1 MAGELVSFGIQKLYD
16 LLSQEYA
23 QFQGVDDQVPE
34 LKRDLN
40 MLSSFLK
47 DADAKKHKSAM
58 VRNCVEDIKYII
70 CDAEDIVET
79 YLLKEKFGKTSGI
92 KKRIKSL
99 ACVVP
104 DRREIAID
112 IGGIS
117 RRISKVISVMQSFGI
132 QQIITDGGYMQPLHD
147 RQREMRHTFSEDNE
161 SHLVGLEEKVKTVVG
176 YLVEEED
183 TVQVVSITGMG
194 GVGKTTLARQV
205 FNHEM
210 VKHHFDALAWVC
222 VSQEFTWSSVWQTIL
237 RALRPN
243 EEEKKISKMPESTLH
258 DELFQLLETSK
269 ALIVLDDIWKDED
282 WNLIRPIFPT
292 KKGGWKVLLTSR
304 NENVASRGDITCFN
318 FKPECLSAKESWE
331 LFQRIAFP
339 KKDASELKVDE
350 KLEEMGK
357 QMIKHC
363 GGLPLAV
370 RVLGGLLA
378 TKDTLDDWERVN
390 QNVVSHVVGRSR
402 FSDSNN
408 SSIYHVLSM
417 SFEELPSYL
426 KTCFL
431 YLAHFPEDHS
441 INVEKLSYF
450 WAVEGILRDY
460 DGESIRDVGDEYMEE
475 LVRRNMV
482 ISERDIK
489 TRRYETCHLHDMMR
503 EICLFKAKEEN
514 FLVILGNRSPIAK
527 ALSPGTSRRFISHS
541 PSTLDIE
548 RDISHPKVRSLLVF
562 WNIYQKTYLIPRL
575 SFKRLQLSRLLDLP
589 GVLFE
594 GNKLPSSIGKLIH
607 LRYLNL
613 KHAFIYD
620 IPSSLGNLK
629 LLIYLDLRCVGYIFL
644 PNVLMGMIELRY
656 LALPAR
662 MWKIKLELSTLV
674 NLETLINFST
684 ANSSVEDL
692 HGMTKL
698 RILKIRL
705 PSETSLETLSASI
718 GGVRHLE
725 DLEIEYEG
733 SKRMKLDGTEL
744 NFMNFKQLKLNIRV
758 PILSDGLHF
767 PSQLT
772 YICLNGCRLEK
783 DPMPILEKL
792 LHLKEVV
799 LLGGAFS
806 GRRMVCSGSGFPKLH
821 SLMIYGLDE
830 LEEWVVEEGSMPLL
844 HTLDIRKL
852 DKLKELPDGMRFIT
866 SLKELCLYYMG
877 EQWKEKLSEGGE
889 DYYKVEHIPSVTFYM

>member
-23 QFQGVDDQVPE
+23 QFQGVDDQVAE

-70 CDAEDIVET
+70 CDAEDIIET
-79 YLLKEKFGKTSGI
+79 FLLKEQIGKASGI
-92 KKRIKSL
+92 KRRIRSL
-99 ACVVP
+99 TCVVP
-104 DRREIAID
+104 DRRKIALD

-117 RRISKVISVMQSFGI
+117 QSISKVISVMQSFGI

-222 VSQEFTWSSVWQTIL
+222 VSQDFTRSSVWQTIL
-237 RALRPN
+237 RALTPN
-243 EEEKKISKMPESTLH
+243 EEEKKTADMQSVH
-258 DELFQLLETSK
+258 DELFGLLETSK
-269 ALIVLDDIWKDED
+269 ALIVLDDIWKEED
-282 WNLIRPIFPT
+282 WDLIRPIFPS

-363 GGLPLAV
+363 GGLPLAI

-402 FSDSNN
+402 LSDSNN

-489 TRRYETCHLHDMMR
+489 TQRYETCHLHDMMR

-562 WNIYQKTYLIPRL
+562 YNFYQEGYLIPRL

-589 GVLFE
+589 GVLFK

-607 LRYLNL
+607 LRYLCL
-613 KHAFIYD
+613 EYAHLYD

-629 LLIYLDLRCVGYIFL
+629 LLIYLDLRCVEYMFL

-656 LALPAR
+656 LALPWQMR
-662 MWKIKLELSTLV
+662 KKTKLELSTLV

-684 ANSSVEDL
+684 ANSSLEDL

-698 RILKIRL
+698 RTLGIILS
-705 PSETSLETLSASI
+705 SETGFETLSASI
-718 GGVRHLE
+718 GGARHLE
-725 DLEIEYEG
+725 DLEIAYEG
-733 SKRMKLDGTEL
+733 SKGIKLDGTEL
-744 NFMNFKQLKLNIRV
+744 NFINIKQLKLHICV

-772 YICLNGCRLEK
+772 YIYLDGCRLEK

-792 LHLKEVV
+792 LHLKEVI
-799 LLGGAFS
+799 LSHRSFS
-806 GRRMVCSGSGFPKLH
+806 ARRMVCSGGGFPKLH
-821 SLMIYGLDE
+821 KLMIYGLDE
-830 LEEWVVEEGSMPLL
+830 LEDWIVEEGSMPLL
-844 HTLDIRKL
+844 HTLVISCK
-852 DKLKELPDGMRFIT
+852 KLKELPDGMRFIT
-866 SLKELCLYYMG
+866 SLKELRLYSMG

-889 DYYKVEHIPSVTFYM
+889 DYYKVQHIPSVTLR